1 MVIPSK
7 FPDGFPAWPPLGVR
21 TAIRHSWQHK
31 QVWHEEKPVASSSLM
46 QEEAQDFL
54 SASFRAAE
62 VKEAM
67 AIQRYISAE
76 KKIKKRKKRNPKQGM
91 LLLFKT

>member
-1 MVIPSK
+1 
-7 FPDGFPAWPPLGVR
+7 
-21 TAIRHSWQHK
+21 
-31 QVWHEEKPVASSSLM
+31 M

-76 KKIKKRKKRNPKQGM
+76 KNIKKKKEKKPQAGHAAAV
-91 LLLFKT
+91 